1 MSGRY
6 TVYLTAGAEADLADI
21 HSWIGENRS
30 TEQADAFLD
39 AMLAKVDSLETYPE
53 RGSVPRELDA
63 LGIREFRQ
71 LVAPPYRLIYR
82 VIVDHVF
89 IFLIADGRRDV
100 QALLERRLLSA

>member
-30 TEQADAFLD
+30 AEQADAFLD

>member
-1 MSGRY
+1 MKARY
-6 TVYLTAGAEADLADI
+6 TVYLTAGAENDLADI
-21 HSWIGENRS
+21 HGWIDANRS
-30 TEQADAFLD
+30 AEQADAFLD

-53 RGSVPRELDA
+53 RGSIPRELDA

-89 IFLIADGRRDV
+89 VFLVADGRRDF

>member
-6 TVYLTAGAEADLADI
+6 TVYLTAGAENDLADI
-21 HSWIGENRS
+21 HGWIDANRS
-30 TEQADAFLD
+30 AEQADAFLD

-53 RGSVPRELDA
+53 RGSIPRELDA

-71 LVAPPYRLIYR
+71 LVSPPYRLIYR

-89 IFLIADGRRDV
+89 VFLIADGRRDF

>member
-1 MSGRY
+1 MSSRY
-6 TVYLTAGAEADLADI
+6 TVYLTAGAENDLTDI
-21 HSWIGENRS
+21 HGWIGEHRS
-30 TEQADAFLD
+30 AEQADTFLD
-39 AMLAKVDSLETYPE
+39 AMLAKVDSLEAYPE
-53 RGSVPRELDA
+53 RGSIPRELDA

-89 IFLIADGRRDV
+89 VFLIADGRRDF

>member
-21 HSWIGENRS
+21 HGWIAANRS
-30 TEQADAFLD
+30 AEQAEAFLD
-39 AMLAKVDSLETYPE
+39 AMLVKVDSLERFPE
-53 RGSVPRELDA
+53 RGSVPSELDA
-63 LGIREFRQ
+63 LGIRDFRQ
-71 LVAPPYRLIYR
+71 LVVPPYRLIYR

-89 IFLIADGRRDV
+89 VFLIADGRRDF

>member
-1 MSGRY
+1 MSGRH
-6 TVYLTAGAEADLADI
+6 TVYLTAGAETDLADI
-21 HSWIGENRS
+21 HGWIAAHRS
-30 TEQADAFLD
+30 PEQADAFLD
-39 AMLAKVDSLETYPE
+39 LMLAKVESLETFPD
-53 RGSVPRELDA
+53 RGGVPAELDA

-89 IFLIADGRRDV
+89 VLLVADGRRDF